1 MRRFRLIFAVLTLLF
16 TSNSFGQA
24 LITKDDS
31 ISINQDTI
39 VKFIVPEYRGILQW
53 QKSLDGENWIDLEGE
68 NSDTLQIDSKAESL
82 YRAQVVDGTCL
93 TVYSDSAII
102 ISTDTLSTHFMAPA
116 DSGLVLISDSVNL
129 SEGIYRYFIDTTQFS
144 GINVGTVIIDE
155 ETGGSI
161 RRVTNVVHSG
171 DTVTAETN
179 QATMEDLF
187 FDTSFKLSTDM
198 VKPSVDLKSAT
209 MEEIEEALTDE
220 EGFIHPVEMV
230 IHTKTGKKLKSA
242 LVPQDEGGGTFGDNL
257 YMYEDFTGRDLF
269 YYSNGEDLS
278 EKKYDKDGNINDNY
292 TYHDT
297 ADVRFY
303 IQEGYFEFNPVF
315 KFEFDFEAPNFNWR
329 NLNFNKGE
337 LKRFKFYSD
346 ESSVDF
352 KCIVAVDASYEM
364 TFEKFKKIK
373 DDLIKAS
380 FKFLV
385 EGVPVW
391 IDVNVDIF
399 SRFNSELQAE
409 LYASAGFQSKHTI
422 TVGAGYESGGWYDIY
437 EYTPENTIF
446 PLQYKGHANLSQ
458 RFELY
463 PRVDVKIYSFFGPNL
478 EIIPFLEDGLNVTLA
493 GNRNDWIDL
502 GLDIRAGCDVGILGK
517 TLYDYQSDNIN
528 LFRINLYNAPD
539 NLEIISGNNQTAP
552 ENSKLPNP
560 IVLEVRDN
568 LNFPLHLIPV
578 YFETADG
585 TTDNNKIFSDSEGR
599 VSVNWILDNTSGSKQ
614 LIAYCRDGNDNV
626 LESSIITIN
635 TQATQTISTP
645 TIVTKE
651 ATDLTENSA
660 TFNGVVVS
668 DGGTTI
674 TERGFYWSETDQ
686 TPDSNDKKEIV
697 SGTTGSYNKT
707 IYGLH
712 SNTTYYYQAFATNSQ
727 GTNTGESISFSTS
740 QEITIP
746 TVFTKAITD
755 ILQTA
760 AFSGGN
766 VTSDGNSEVTGRGVC
781 WSTTTN
787 PTISDNKTTDG
798 TGTGSY
804 NSHMTGLTANT
815 HYFVRAYATNSQG
828 TAYGDTVSFTT
839 NPIELAIELTEPL
852 ENITVNQ
859 GENVTITWTGSGESA
874 QMVGLRRDED
884 NAWDNGTGET
894 GITTSQPISGT
905 YSWNTEGVPAG
916 TYYIGGEIT
925 STTDYSYDYAPGT
938 VTIEEQGTI
947 ETGEFTDTRDDKTY
961 KTVKIGNQWW
971 MSENLA
977 YDVSDG
983 CWAYNNDESNVATY
997 GRLYTWEAAKNACP
1011 SGWHLP
1017 TDDEWKQLEM
1027 AIGMSQSEA
1036 DDTGWRGTNEGT
1048 KLKDTSGWYNNSF
1061 INGNGT
1067 DDFGFS
1073 ALPGGYR
1080 TTSLGYFFDISYHG
1094 TWWSATVYGS
1104 DYAWRRYVNYNNT
1117 GVGRNDVNKGN
1128 GHSVRCVRD

>member
-1 MRRFRLIFAVLTLLF
+1 MKRFTLIFAILTLLF

-31 ISINQDTI
+31 LSINQDTI

-53 QKSLDGENWIDLEGE
+53 QKSLDGENWIDLEGK
-68 NSDTLQIDSKAESL
+68 NSDTLQIDFKDESL
-82 YRAQVVDGTCL
+82 YRAQVIDGTCMP
-93 TVYSDSAII
+93 VYSDSAII
-102 ISTDTLSTHFMAPA
+102 LSTDTLSTNFMAPA
-116 DSGLVLISDSVNL
+116 DSGLVLVSDSVNL

-161 RRVTNVVHSG
+161 RKVTNVVHSG
-171 DTVTAETN
+171 DTVAAETN

-187 FDTSFKLSTDM
+187 FDTSFKLSTEM

-315 KFEFDFEAPNFNWR
+315 KFEFDFEAPKFNWR

-337 LKRFKFYSD
+337 LKKFKFYSD

-352 KCIVAVDASYEM
+352 KCVVAVDASYEM

-373 DDLIKAS
+373 DDLIKVS

-399 SRFNSELQAE
+399 SRFNTELEAD
-409 LYASAGFQSKHTI
+409 LYASAGFQSKHAL

-446 PLQYKGHANLSQ
+446 PLQYEGHANLSQ

-502 GLDIRAGCDVGILGK
+502 GLDIRAGCEVGILGK

-528 LFRINLYNAPD
+528 LFRTNLYNAPD
-539 NLEIISGNNQTAP
+539 NLEIISGNNQSAP
-552 ENSKLPNP
+552 EGSKLPNP

-585 TTDNNKIFSDSEGR
+585 ITDNNKNFSDSEGR
-599 VSVNWILDNTSGSKQ
+599 VSVNWTLDNTSGSKQ
-614 LIAYCRDGNDNV
+614 LVAYCRDGDDNV
-626 LESSIITIN
+626 LKSSIITIN
-635 TQATQTISTP
+635 AQATQTISTP
-645 TIVTKE
+645 TIVTNE

-660 TFNGVVVS
+660 TLNGEVIS
-668 DGGTTI
+668 DGGSTI

-686 TPDSNDKKEIV
+686 TPDAGDNKV
-697 SGTTGSYNKT
+697 FASGTIGSYIKT
-707 IYGLH
+707 ISGLQ
-712 SNTTYYYQAFATNSQ
+712 SETKYYYRAFATNDH
-727 GTNTGESISFSTS
+727 GTSIGTVKDFTTEQEATS
-740 QEITIP
+740 GT
-746 TVFTKAITD
+746 FTD
-755 ILQTA
+755 LR
-760 AFSGGN
+760 
-766 VTSDGNSEVTGRGVC
+766 DGN
-781 WSTTTN
+781 
-787 PTISDNKTTDG
+787 
-798 TGTGSY
+798 
-804 NSHMTGLTANT
+804 
-815 HYFVRAYATNSQG
+815 
-828 TAYGDTVSFTT
+828 
-839 NPIELAIELTEPL
+839 
-852 ENITVNQ
+852 
-859 GENVTITWTGSGESA
+859 
-874 QMVGLRRDED
+874 
-884 NAWDNGTGET
+884 
-894 GITTSQPISGT
+894 
-905 YSWNTEGVPAG
+905 
-916 TYYIGGEIT
+916 
-925 STTDYSYDYAPGT
+925 
-938 VTIEEQGTI
+938 
-947 ETGEFTDTRDDKTY
+947 TY
-961 KTVKIGNQWW
+961 KWVKIGEQVW
-971 MSENLA
+971 MAENLA
-977 YDVSDG
+977 YLPSVSPPSEGSDTEPYYYVYD
-983 CWAYNNDESNVATY
+983 YNGTNVTEAKATDNYSTY
-997 GRLYTWEAAKNACP
+997 GVLYNWPAALTACP
-1011 SGWHLP
+1011 NGWHLP
-1017 TDDEWKQLEM
+1017 TVNEWDKLAQY
-1027 AIGMSQSEA
+1027 ISDQKGPYSKHVSEDGNCNWYEVGKHLKA
-1036 DDTGWRGTNEGT
+1036 TNGW
-1048 KLKDTSGWYNNSF
+1048 NN
-1061 INGNGT
+1061 NGNGT

-1073 ALPGGYR
+1073 GLPGGDY
-1080 TTSLGYFFDISYHG
+1080 TSYDFCRLGD
-1094 TWWSATVYGS
+1094 YGS
-1104 DYAWRRYVNYNNT
+1104 WWFATATEYLSWAAFYGCMAFDSDGFVWVYEKKEFGY
-1117 GVGRNDVNKGN
+1117 
-1128 GHSVRCVRD
+1128 SVRCIKD